1 MYQALRCSM
10 STLLPQGPPKSGH
23 TNHTEKHPHPQ
34 RPTPTNKHPHQ
45 GVHPA

>member
-10 STLLPQGPPKSGH
+10 SILQPQGPPKSGH

-34 RPTPTNKHPHQ
+34 RPTPTNKADAQ
-45 GVHPA
+45 AIG